1 MSPLLEENFNE
12 SSFFITLPLKRYRLR
27 TGGGSLPLKQ
37 SVTFQFRNFLVSRL
51 LPILGGFRSENL
63 VKKIQKIWSG
73 IKSPNFRFG
82 KFDLCKTRL
91 WFGKFGLRKT
101 GFVSISE
108 NLVSEKSLGFGSVQN
123 FGLVIQCSQV
133 MMSLM
138 NSPLIWEP
146 FDGKRGICHKGQVCN
161 IF

>member
-63 VKKIQKIWSG
+63 VTKKYRFWTQKSVA
-73 IKSPNFRFG
+73 
-82 KFDLCKTRL
+82 
-91 WFGKFGLRKT
+91 FGKFGLRKT

-108 NLVSEKSLGFGSVQN
+108 NLVSENKSPFRFRKIWCQKKVRVSVTENLVSETSFSFEISGIEKKYRFWFWKRKNPLVQN
-123 FGLVIQCSQV
+123 CTFPPIT
-133 MMSLM
+133 
-138 NSPLIWEP
+138 W
-146 FDGKRGICHKGQVCN
+146 
-161 IF
+161 